1 MDLTPGE
8 VLLCEFYF
16 SDFQTSKRRPV
27 IVFKDNLPFD
37 DFVGIPVS
45 SQTLRLHD
53 DEFILEPSDMAL
65 GALPKRSKIMV
76 RKTFVISRQVIVK
89 SMVSCRMRGFSG
101 CTKIFA
107 IFSGAAH
114 KQAAHDQSHLPVPS
128 TATRKALLCNI
139 HH

>member
-45 SQTLRLHD
+45 SQTSRLHD
-53 DEFILEPSDMAL
+53 DQFILEPSDMAL
-65 GALPKRSKIMV
+65 
-76 RKTFVISRQVIVK
+76 
-89 SMVSCRMRGFSG
+89 
-101 CTKIFA
+101 
-107 IFSGAAH
+107 
-114 KQAAHDQSHLPVPS
+114 
-128 TATRKALLCNI
+128 
-139 HH
+139 

>member
-45 SQTLRLHD
+45 SQT
-53 DEFILEPSDMAL
+53 
-65 GALPKRSKIMV
+65 
-76 RKTFVISRQVIVK
+76 
-89 SMVSCRMRGFSG
+89 
-101 CTKIFA
+101 
-107 IFSGAAH
+107 
-114 KQAAHDQSHLPVPS
+114 
-128 TATRKALLCNI
+128 
-139 HH
+139 